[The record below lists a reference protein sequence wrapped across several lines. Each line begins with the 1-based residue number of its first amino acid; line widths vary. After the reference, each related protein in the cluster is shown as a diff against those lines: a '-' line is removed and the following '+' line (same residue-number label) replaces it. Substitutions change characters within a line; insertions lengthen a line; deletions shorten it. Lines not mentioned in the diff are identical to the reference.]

1 MSCGNLQ
8 VHPGQE
14 ETEKGRG
21 DASLTECGFFLLFF
35 FVTSKSAT
43 SFLNK

>member
-1 MSCGNLQ
+1 MSCRNLQ

-21 DASLTECGFFLLFF
+21 DASLTECEGVF
-35 FVTSKSAT
+35 FVTCKSAT

>member
-21 DASLTECGFFLLFF
+21 DASLTECGFFFF
-35 FVTSKSAT
+35 F
-43 SFLNK
+43 FL

>member
-21 DASLTECGFFLLFF
+21 DASLTECGLFFFF